1 MGNLVPRATDT
12 ITKRY
17 TAVGSLGTD
26 ISATLYGIRGCAIHV
41 EGSTHVA
48 SVEGTLA
55 DTGSAD
61 AHITSDGTSIL
72 LDREYA
78 AGQVILT
85 MKTPTANGSTK
96 TLTGDF
102 ASDANWTKGTGW
114 TIAGGVAVGATGN
127 ASNLAETASTVVS
140 TETYLLT
147 YTIKTV
153 TTAGTLT
160 PTAGGQTL
168 TARVSTATTAT
179 PATYTE
185 EFTATSTAALTF
197 GKDATWAGT
206 IDDVSLCKVTPIN
219 VSLIAWR

>member
-1 MGNLVPRATDT
+1 MIPADARGT
-12 ITKRY
+12 ITKRS
-17 TAVGSLGTD
+17 TTVGSLGYDVTFD
-26 ISATLYGIRGCAIHV
+26 NWNVKGVAIHF
-41 EGSTHVA
+41 EGSTVVA
-48 SVEGTLA
+48 YITGTTTIS
-55 DTGSAD
+55 DSAD
-61 AHITSDGTSIL
+61 AYITSDGTTL
-72 LDREYA
+72 VLDGKWD
-78 AGQVILT
+78 AGATILT
-85 MKTPTANGSTK
+85 LKTPTANGSTK

-114 TIAGGVAVGATGN
+114 TISGGVAVGATGN
-127 ASNLAETASTVVS
+127 ASNLAETATTVVS
-140 TETYLLT
+140 GETYLLT

-168 TARVSTATTAT
+168 TARVGTVTAT

-206 IDDVSLCKVTPIN
+206 LDNVSLCKVTPIN